1 MRVFEINDHG
11 LEELQSPNI
20 PDLLS
25 QESPHPIWIDLVGPA
40 TDDIHLM
47 RDVFKFHML
56 AIEDTVNNRQRP
68 KIEDYGS
75 HFFLIL
81 NPASLNQGALEIREL
96 DVFISHSYIVTV
108 HQKDEPLIE
117 KALTTCRNRKLVG
130 KPISIGAILYT
141 LVDTVVDGYFPILDA
156 LEDEIDDIGDEVVKT
171 PHQQFLRRLLEIKR
185 SLAEMWRITTQ
196 QRDAINMLSREDQN
210 LVRDDA
216 LRYFLRDVYDHI
228 IRMSDTINILRD
240 TVLSTVDL
248 YFSSQSN
255 RLNVVVQRLTFITI
269 GIGVLTVIS
278 GFYGMNFLDT
288 WPAFGSIYGVPFV
301 LTIMGIGI
309 ITVLYFARR
318 AEK

>member
-20 PDLLS
+20 PDLLN
-25 QESPHPIWIDLVGPA
+25 QETPNPIWIDMIGPSPE
-40 TDDIHLM
+40 DIQLM

-56 AIEDTVNNRQRP
+56 AIEDTVNKRQRP
-68 KIEDYGS
+68 KIEDYGN

-81 NPASLNQGALEIREL
+81 NPASLKQQELDIREL
-96 DVFISHSYIVTV
+96 DVFFGRNFIVTV
-108 HQKDEPLIE
+108 HQNDEHIID
-117 KALTTCRNRKLVG
+117 KVMTTCRNRWSARKRLSLGVV
-130 KPISIGAILYT
+130 LYS
-141 LVDTVVDGYFPILDA
+141 LVDQVVDLYFPILDM
-156 LEDEIDDIGDEVVKT
+156 LEDEIDNIGEEVVKV
-171 PHQQFLRRLLEIKR
+171 PNQVYLRRLLEIKR

-196 QRDAINMLSREDQN
+196 QRDAVNLLSREDQE
-210 LVRDDA
+210 LIKDDS

-228 IRMSDTINILRD
+228 IRLSDTINILRD
-240 TVLSTVDL
+240 TLLSTVDL

-288 WPAFGSIYGVPFV
+288 WPPFGSPYGVLFV
-301 LTIMGIGI
+301 LLIMGIGI
-309 ITVLYFARR
+309 LTVLYFARR
-318 AEK
+318 TEK